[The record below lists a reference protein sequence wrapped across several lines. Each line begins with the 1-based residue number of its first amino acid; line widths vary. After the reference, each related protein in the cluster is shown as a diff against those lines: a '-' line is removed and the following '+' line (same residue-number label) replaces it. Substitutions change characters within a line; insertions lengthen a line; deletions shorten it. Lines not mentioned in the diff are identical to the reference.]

1 MNTINTDEL
10 IKFLI
15 SKQSE
20 TKTINILDGYKLFQN
35 HNRMYNA
42 PDTVAYY
49 VTNLKQILAYFD
61 WHKIYTTSQITKEIL
76 TNYVNYRLSNSKIKN
91 VTLNKEL
98 KALYTLENFLARNE
112 YIDSFVK
119 IDLLSETVPQII
131 TVEQKDLDRILVYI
145 KTLSCQSQ
153 LIILLLISTGIRTTE
168 LTRITKDNV
177 DLLNN
182 QIYLEQTKSKK
193 PRFIFITDNH
203 IKDLII
209 QNMERNK
216 KNNFLLFSSKDGS
229 QYTANAVREILKKI
243 KRKLDIKKLSPHK
256 LRHTYATHL
265 MEEGADLESVR
276 LLLGHSTYEMTK
288 RYVHLSTRH
297 IKEVNNRYNVLK
309 KSETY

>member
-112 YIDSFVK
+112 YIDSFV
-119 IDLLSETVPQII
+119 
-131 TVEQKDLDRILVYI
+131 
-145 KTLSCQSQ
+145 
-153 LIILLLISTGIRTTE
+153 
-168 LTRITKDNV
+168 
-177 DLLNN
+177 
-182 QIYLEQTKSKK
+182 
-193 PRFIFITDNH
+193 
-203 IKDLII
+203 
-209 QNMERNK
+209 
-216 KNNFLLFSSKDGS
+216 
-229 QYTANAVREILKKI
+229 
-243 KRKLDIKKLSPHK
+243 
-256 LRHTYATHL
+256 
-265 MEEGADLESVR
+265 
-276 LLLGHSTYEMTK
+276 
-288 RYVHLSTRH
+288 
-297 IKEVNNRYNVLK
+297 
-309 KSETY
+309 

>member
-1 MNTINTDEL
+1 MINTDEL
-10 IKFLI
+10 IRFLI

-20 TKTINILDGYKLFQN
+20 TKTMNILDGYKLFQN

-42 PDTVAYY
+42 PDTVEYY
-49 VTNLKQILAYFD
+49 VTNLRRILAYFD
-61 WHKIYTTSQITKEIL
+61 WHQIYTTSQITKEIL
-76 TNYVNYRLSNSKIKN
+76 TDYVNYRLSNSKIKN

-98 KALYTLENFLARNE
+98 KALYTMENFLVRNE

-131 TVEQKDLDRILVYI
+131 VVEKNDLKRILDYI

-153 LIILLLISTGIRTTE
+153 LVVLLLISTGIRTTE
-168 LTRITKDNV
+168 LTRITHEDV
-177 DLLNN
+177 DLINN
-182 QIYLEQTKSKK
+182 QIYLERTKSKK

-209 QNMERNK
+209 ENMERNK

-229 QYTANAVREILKKI
+229 QYTANAIREILKKI

-288 RYVHLSTRH
+288 RYVHLSTKH
-297 IKEVNNRYNVLK
+297 IKEINNRYNVLK
-309 KSETY
+309 ISETH